1 VDIWSLGLVFLQ
13 IVFLLNFQGLAAFLK
28 RVGLLDPDIV
38 LRKARIGNLA
48 VEVRALMVERFGLRE
63 VHVSSTASSSAVGA
77 LGGVHGEVMAI
88 LDVMLQPEQVR
99 SSAATI
105 LASYT
110 PTAWKNDYKKISMF
124 IFISFGFIS
133 TSIFSLFLLFPN
145 SSASSNF
152 LDSLFQSPSKKK
164 IATVDTSEEIFTP
177 QKIPNIAYRPAD
189 DVAVIEYGERIGLGS
204 FGQVSQSMMSCF
216 ALFGVLNFRFT
227 KPRRNLTMM
236 YSLLKKFRGI
246 RWIYHCFRKC

>member
-38 LRKARIGNLA
+38 LRKARIPNLVA

-63 VHVSSTASSSAVGA
+63 THLSSTASSSSAVGS

-110 PTAWKNDYKKISMF
+110 PTAWKNDYKKKSMLLF
-124 IFISFGFIS
+124 CTDLFY
-133 TSIFSLFLLFPN
+133 LFL
-145 SSASSNF
+145 
-152 LDSLFQSPSKKK
+152 
-164 IATVDTSEEIFTP
+164 
-177 QKIPNIAYRPAD
+177 
-189 DVAVIEYGERIGLGS
+189 
-204 FGQVSQSMMSCF
+204 SC
-216 ALFGVLNFRFT
+216 
-227 KPRRNLTMM
+227 
-236 YSLLKKFRGI
+236 
-246 RWIYHCFRKC
+246 